1 MDMNQI
7 ITDTTLTKI
16 CKIKPFKGAKESKQ
30 VTLAISYNGLTLS
43 DVFTKA
49 LRTDVISWQ
58 NGPGRKG
65 YDLLVDK
72 STVKV
77 SAKAPGATTVD
88 PETAMVAKL
97 LAMSPSEQAS
107 YLKEL
112 MSKASLESNVKLLE
126 DSKVME

>member
-7 ITDTTLTKI
+7 VTDTTLTKI
-16 CKIKPFKGAKESKQ
+16 CNLRPFKGASESKQ
-30 VTLAISYNGLTLS
+30 ITLAVNYNGLTLS

-65 YDLLVDK
+65 YDALVDK

-77 SAKAPGATTVD
+77 SAKAPGANVVD

-97 LAMSPSEQAS
+97 TAMNPSEQAK

-126 DSKVME
+126 DSKIME